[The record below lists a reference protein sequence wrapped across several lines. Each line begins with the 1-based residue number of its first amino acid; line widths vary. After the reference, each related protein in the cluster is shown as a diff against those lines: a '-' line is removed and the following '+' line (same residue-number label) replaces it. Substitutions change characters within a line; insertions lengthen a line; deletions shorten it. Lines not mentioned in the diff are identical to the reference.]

1 MKKTLKHNKNI
12 IFQKIDNKL
21 IGFDIEHSSL
31 YTLNETAEIIYK
43 KIKKGL
49 KEKQVAQYLAKK
61 YDIDLKT
68 ALADVRSIL
77 IKLKKNTI
85 L

>member
-31 YTLNETAEIIYK
+31 YTLNETAEYIFK
-43 KIKKGL
+43 KARSGFPARKIAESLSTKFD
-49 KEKQVAQYLAKK
+49 V
-61 YDIDLKT
+61 DIKT
-68 ALADVRSIL
+68 ALRDVRSTVEL
-77 IKLKKNTI
+77 LKKNKMI
-85 L
+85 